1 MNRYTLLALSVSGG
15 ILSGLAWTD
24 WCPGFVLF
32 VSFVPFLLVENHL
45 FENQRKYSSASF
57 FTYLLPGFV
66 IFSIMTFG
74 WVRAVSILAAICV
87 ILMAS
92 LLMSFT
98 LWLAH
103 IIRLKAGTI
112 SGSVSFIAFWL
123 TLELLCLNMDI
134 LSPWANLGNGLS
146 KDILFIQWYEVT
158 GTAGGTLWI
167 LLSNLFLSG
176 FLLSFFKNQGKRFKF
191 LLMWLAIAV
200 IPSVISLVLYQSVK
214 PSTGR
219 ECEVVIIQ
227 PDYDPYTEK
236 FTIPFEEQLNKA
248 AGMAETQLTNSTG
261 WLVLPETIVDDP
273 VNEYNLAEDK
283 YIRILKGLINRH
295 PGLNVV
301 AGMETYKP
309 YQPLAESASRGSTS
323 GNLNPAFTHY
333 FNSAINIDSGPSFQ
347 IYHKS
352 KLVPGFEALFS
363 SWPLRLVNKL
373 LPEPGGTRWGYE
385 PQKERSC
392 FTDDI
397 QSLKIAPV
405 ICYESIYG
413 KYVTDYIKEGAEAIF
428 VITNDGWWKNTNGYK
443 QHFAHSSM
451 RAIET
456 RRPLVRSANT
466 GISGIIDIRGKVI
479 QKSEWW
485 TPAVIKGVINPE
497 TRITVYVRYGDYLM
511 YIAAMV
517 SLLILLMV
525 FVYLP
530 FNDKLR

>member
-1 MNRYTLLALSVSGG
+1 MNKYTLLALSVSGG

-74 WVRAVSILAAICV
+74 WVRAVSIPAAICV

-123 TLELLCLNMDI
+123 TLELLCLNMDV

-158 GTAGGTLWI
+158 GVAGGTLWI
-167 LLSNLFLSG
+167 LVSNLFLTSSM
-176 FLLSFFKNQGKRFKF
+176 LSLFKKRKTMFPVI
-191 LLMWLAIAV
+191 WLIIV
-200 IPSVISLVLYQSVK
+200 IIPSGASLIRYGSIK
-214 PSTGR
+214 PSVGR
-219 ECEVVIIQ
+219 ESEVVIVQ

-236 FTIPFEEQLNKA
+236 FTIPFKEQLEKA
-248 AGMAETQLTNSTG
+248 IEMAGESVTINTD

-273 VNEYNLAEDK
+273 VNENNLAEDK

-309 YQPLAESASRGSTS
+309 YQPLPESATPESVN

-333 FNSAINIDSGPSFQ
+333 FNSAINIDSGPSIQ

-352 KLVPGFEALFS
+352 KLVPGFETGFTS
-363 SWPLRLVNKL
+363 GPLRLVKKL
-373 LPEPGGTRWGYE
+373 LPEPGGNRWGYE

-397 QSLKIAPV
+397 QSQKIAPV

-413 KYVTDYIKEGAEAIF
+413 EYVTDYIKEGAEAIF

-466 GISGIIDIRGKVI
+466 GISGIIDIRGRVI
-479 QKSEWW
+479 QKSDWW
-485 TPAVIKGVINPE
+485 TPTVLKGVFSPE

-511 YIAAMV
+511 YMAAV
-517 SLLILLMV
+517 VTILIILMV

-530 FNDKLR
+530 FRDRLR